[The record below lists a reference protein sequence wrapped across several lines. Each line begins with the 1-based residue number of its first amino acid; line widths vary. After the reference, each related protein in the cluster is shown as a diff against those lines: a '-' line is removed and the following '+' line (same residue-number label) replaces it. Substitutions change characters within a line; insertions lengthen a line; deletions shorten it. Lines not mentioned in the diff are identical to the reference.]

1 MRVLGSNQENFVF
14 ETGGGCQHPPDP
26 GSGSAAPV
34 TSPNFCGGAFLVR
47 ERGACPHRGVAAS
60 EQGRA
65 GHTGRLGEGTGKAG
79 RGGDLPIY
87 KPPI

>member
-1 MRVLGSNQENFVF
+1 M
-14 ETGGGCQHPPDP
+14 
-26 GSGSAAPV
+26 
-34 TSPNFCGGAFLVR
+34 R

-79 RGGDLPIY
+79 ERGGPANLQAANLKRRYIIIRPVPGRGSPASGGQCAKY
-87 KPPI
+87 